1 MSALPRTVGAT
12 LAALAVAAGAAA
24 SATHG
29 AAPTPYVPPSSGT
42 AQGVDW
48 TTVDLGTCSVASN
61 TATVSGTYVGCPS
74 TSVASPGAVASAF
87 GSLWAAGSGAYVQGQ
102 ATAYVQAVNPSTSA
116 VSPVQSISGI
126 TLPKAAV
133 LGGSYL
139 WLAGASAASSNG
151 SVKAVAVG
159 LDSTGTAR
167 KRFTASSGSTGGG
180 GLSVAYGASK
190 VWVGDAL
197 GRVYGLSPSS
207 GKLLLTIKTPS
218 PHGLAV
224 SGSNLWVTNPSAR
237 TVRVFNTSSG
247 AQRTSITVTGAPNA
261 VLVSGSSAWVF
272 TQKYLYRYST
282 SSLKQTGRYT
292 APQSGSGWLRA
303 VSGPGGIWAS
313 NYVAQ
318 VVRFNTSALA
328 FDVNATWSNS
338 NTAGP
343 IASAG
348 GALWVP
354 NTGSSPSPVGHSV
367 TRFVPTS

>member
-1 MSALPRTVGAT
+1 MPAPPRTVA
-12 LAALAVAAGAAA
+12 AALAAAA
-24 SATHG
+24 LAAAATSSVAQG
-29 AAPTPYVPPSSGT
+29 VAPTPYVPPSNGS

-48 TTVDLGTCSVASN
+48 TTVDLGTCSIASG

-74 TSVASPGAVASAF
+74 TSVASPGTVVSAF
-87 GSLWAAGSGAYVQGQ
+87 GSLWVAGSGAYVQGQ
-102 ATAYVQAVNPSTSA
+102 ANAYVQAINPTTSA
-116 VSPVQSISGI
+116 AAPVQPITGI
-126 TLPKAAV
+126 TLPRAAV
-133 LGGSYL
+133 LGGSYF
-139 WLAGASAASSNG
+139 WLAGASAASGNG
-151 SVKAVAVG
+151 SVKAVVVG
-159 LDSTGTAR
+159 VDSTGTAR
-167 KRFTASSGSTGGG
+167 KRFTASTGSTGGG
-180 GLSVAYGASK
+180 GLSAAYGAGK

-207 GKLLLTIKTPS
+207 GKLMLTIKTPN
-218 PHGLAV
+218 PRGLGV

-237 TVRVFNTSSG
+237 TVRVYNTSTG

-261 VLVSGSSAWVF
+261 VRVSGGNAWVF

-282 SSLKQTGRYT
+282 SSLKQTGRWT
-292 APQSGSGWLRA
+292 APQSGSGWLGA

-318 VVRFNTSALA
+318 VVRFNTSTSK

-343 IASAG
+343 LAVAA